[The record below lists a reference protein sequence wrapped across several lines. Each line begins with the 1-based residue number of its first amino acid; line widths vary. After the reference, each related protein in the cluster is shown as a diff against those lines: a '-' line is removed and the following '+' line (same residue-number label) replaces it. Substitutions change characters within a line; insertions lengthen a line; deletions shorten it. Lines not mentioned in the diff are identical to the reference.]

1 MLHPAHLL
9 RNEKIAAYIAANP
22 VTLAVLLCIAWI
34 IPGLI
39 GHDPWKPDEAHTF
52 GVVYQLLK
60 NGNWVVPML
69 AGEPYIDK
77 PPLIYLTAA
86 LTGTLFSP
94 ILPLHDGA
102 RLAAG
107 VYMALTFLFIA
118 LTAKEL
124 YGSSKSWVAA
134 LMLLGCGGLL
144 LRGHQLIADT
154 ALLAGLAMGLY
165 ALAISA
171 RRPLIAGLWLG
182 TGLGVC
188 ILSEGLVEPVML
200 LLTMVLLPLV
210 SSHWRTRQYLLTVF
224 LALVV
229 VTPWAVVWPLLLEAR
244 SPRLFAEWFWVENVD
259 RLRGLFL
266 FTPDDNF
273 TYYVNV
279 LPWFAWPAWPFA
291 LWSLWAEGR
300 AGLRKPG
307 VVLPLTAFAA
317 FFLFL
322 SIIGEGRDIYG
333 MPLLLPISLL
343 AVVSFETLQRG
354 AANLYYWF
362 AIILFTFFAI
372 VGWFYWVAIDLG
384 MPWRLWKHMMD
395 MQPNYQSEGRVVV
408 VVLAALFT
416 FAWLVLLFNVKRQ
429 PERPVITWAIGMTM
443 IWALVALL
451 LVRYIDTG
459 KTYRAVFT
467 QLSQAVPASHGCI
480 YSKSLGEPQRAMLHY
495 FGNIRTARL
504 EKPGTPPNCD
514 LLIIQDRTKS
524 PTEVGDSWH
533 LIWEGRRPGD
543 KLERF
548 RLYRQS

>member
-1 MLHPAHLL
+1 
-9 RNEKIAAYIAANP
+9 
-22 VTLAVLLCIAWI
+22 
-34 IPGLI
+34 
-39 GHDPWKPDEAHTF
+39 
-52 GVVYQLLK
+52 
-60 NGNWVVPML
+60 
-69 AGEPYIDK
+69 
-77 PPLIYLTAA
+77 
-86 LTGTLFSP
+86 
-94 ILPLHDGA
+94 
-102 RLAAG
+102 
-107 VYMALTFLFIA
+107 
-118 LTAKEL
+118 
-124 YGSSKSWVAA
+124 
-134 LMLLGCGGLL
+134 
-144 LRGHQLIADT
+144 
-154 ALLAGLAMGLY
+154 
-165 ALAISA
+165 
-171 RRPLIAGLWLG
+171 
-182 TGLGVC
+182 
-188 ILSEGLVEPVML
+188 
-200 LLTMVLLPLV
+200 
-210 SSHWRTRQYLLTVF
+210 
-224 LALVV
+224 
-229 VTPWAVVWPLLLEAR
+229 
-244 SPRLFAEWFWVENVD
+244 
-259 RLRGLFL
+259 
-266 FTPDDNF
+266 
-273 TYYVNV
+273 
-279 LPWFAWPAWPFA
+279 
-291 LWSLWAEGR
+291 
-300 AGLRKPG
+300 
-307 VVLPLTAFAA
+307 
-317 FFLFL
+317 
-322 SIIGEGRDIYG
+322 